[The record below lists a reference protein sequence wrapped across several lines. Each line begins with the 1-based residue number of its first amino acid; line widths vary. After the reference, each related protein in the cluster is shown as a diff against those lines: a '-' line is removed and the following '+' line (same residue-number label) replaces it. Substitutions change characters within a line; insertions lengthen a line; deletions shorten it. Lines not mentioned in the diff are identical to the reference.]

1 MQSVGIIAKRG
12 QPRALEVA
20 ARLADWLRAQGIE
33 VWVETPVL
41 ATAAP
46 QARAATREEVV
57 QCVDLVIVL
66 GGDGTILSVAR
77 LLREREVP
85 ILGVNLGGLGFLTAT
100 TVDELYDFLGQILQG
115 QLQVDRRMMLHVRWR
130 RGEQVL
136 AERLALNDA
145 VINKGVLA
153 RMIDLR
159 TSVDDQELC
168 VYKADGLIVTT
179 PTGSTA
185 YSLSAGGPIVHPAVE
200 VLVLSP
206 ICPHTLTNRPI
217 VLPDKSVVRVSVET
231 PEEDVVLTIDGQEA
245 FPLTTGDQVEIRKA
259 ALRAPLVQSPQRSYF
274 DVLRNKLRWGER

>member
-1 MQSVGIIAKRG
+1 MQSVGIVAKRG
-12 QPRALEVA
+12 QPRAAEVA
-20 ARLADWLRAQGIE
+20 GALARWLQERQVTVLVEPALAASVPGART
-33 VWVETPVL
+33 VE
-41 ATAAP
+41 
-46 QARAATREEVV
+46 RE
-57 QCVDLVIVL
+57 QLPDAVDLIVVL
-66 GGDGTILSVAR
+66 GGDGSILSVAR
-77 LLREREVP
+77 LLRHREVP
-85 ILGVNLGGLGFLTAT
+85 ILGVNLGGLGFLSAT
-100 TVDELYDFLGQILQG
+100 TVDELYPFMEQVLRGELA
-115 QLQVDRRMMLHVRWR
+115 VDRRMMLQVRWQR
-130 RGEQVL
+130 QGHVL

-159 TSVDDQELC
+159 TLVDEQELC

-217 VLPDKSVVRVSVET
+217 VLPDGAVIRVGVDT

-245 FPLTTGDQVEIRKA
+245 FSLSPGDQVDIRKA
-259 ALRAPLVQSPQRSYF
+259 AIRAPLVQSPTNSYF
-274 DVLRNKLRWGER
+274 AILRSKLRWGER

>member
-1 MQSVGIIAKRG
+1 MNSVGIVAKRG
-12 QPRALEVA
+12 QPLAVQVA
-20 ARLADWLRAQGIE
+20 RQLSEWLQARHRT
-33 VWVETPVL
+33 VVVETAL
-41 ATAAP
+41 ASEVRGAAS
-46 QARAATREEVV
+46 AEREALA
-57 QCVDLVIVL
+57 QMVDLIVVL
-66 GGDGTILSVAR
+66 GGDGSILSVAR

-100 TVDELYDFLGQILQG
+100 TVNELFPFMEAILRG
-115 QLQVDRRMMLHVRWR
+115 EILVDRRMMLTVRWSR
-130 RGEQVL
+130 RNHVQ

-159 TSVDDQELC
+159 TLVDDQELC

-217 VLPDKSVVRVSVET
+217 VLPDRAVVRVAVET
-231 PEEDVVLTIDGQEA
+231 PGEDVVLTIDGQEA
-245 FPLTTGDQVEIRKA
+245 FPLLPGDEVEIRKA
-259 ALRAPLVQSPQRSYF
+259 PVRAPLVQSPQRSYF
-274 DVLRNKLRWGER
+274 EVLRTKLRWGER

>member
-1 MQSVGIIAKRG
+1 MRCIGIVAKRG
-12 QPRALEVA
+12 QPRALQVA
-20 ARLADWLRAQGIE
+20 HELASWLANRKMTVMVEDALARTI
-33 VWVETPVL
+33 PS
-41 ATAAP
+41 AAP
-46 QARAATREEVV
+46 ASREALV
-57 QCVDLVIVL
+57 QQVDLVIVL
-66 GGDGTILSVAR
+66 GGDGSILSVAR

-100 TVDELYDFLGQILQG
+100 SVDDLFPFLERVLSGELV
-115 QLQVDRRMMLHVRWR
+115 VDRRMMLLVRWYR
-130 RGEQVL
+130 TGAVQ

-159 TSVDDQELC
+159 TLVDDQELC

-217 VLPDKSVVRVSVET
+217 VLPDRAVVRVAVET
-231 PEEDVVLTIDGQEA
+231 PGEDVVLTIDGQEA
-245 FPLTTGDQVEIRKA
+245 FSLQVGDSVEIRKA
-259 ALRAPLVQSPQRSYF
+259 HIRAPLVQSPERSYF
-274 DVLRNKLRWGER
+274 EVLRNKLRWGER

>member
-57 QCVDLVIVL
+57 QSVDLVIVL

-77 LLREREVP
+77 LLRQREVP

-159 TSVDDQELC
+159 TSVDDQ
-168 VYKADGLIVTT
+168 
-179 PTGSTA
+179 
-185 YSLSAGGPIVHPAVE
+185 E

>member
-1 MQSVGIIAKRG
+1 MQSVGIVAKRG
-12 QPRALEVA
+12 QPLAFQVA
-20 ARLADWLRAQGIE
+20 QELVAWLRAHQCN
-33 VWVETPVL
+33 VVVETPLAEQIPGVASAEREVL
-41 ATAAP
+41 P
-46 QARAATREEVV
+46 QR
-57 QCVDLVIVL
+57 VDLIVVL
-66 GGDGTILSVAR
+66 GGDGSILSVAR

-100 TVDELYDFLGQILQG
+100 TVDQLFPFMEAILQG
-115 QLQVDRRMMLHVRWR
+115 EMLVDRRMMLAVRWSR
-130 RGEQVL
+130 NRKPQAEQ
-136 AERLALNDA
+136 LALNDA

-159 TSVDDQELC
+159 TLVDDQELC

-217 VLPDKSVVRVSVET
+217 VLPDRAVVRVAVET
-231 PEEDVVLTIDGQEA
+231 PGEDVVLTIDGQEA
-245 FPLTTGDQVEIRKA
+245 FPLLPGDEVEIRKA
-259 ALRAPLVQSPQRSYF
+259 PVRAPLVQSRDRSYF
-274 DVLRNKLRWGER
+274 EILRTKLRWGER

>member
-1 MQSVGIIAKRG
+1 MNAIGIVAKRG
-12 QPRALEVA
+12 QPLAVQVA
-20 ARLADWLRAQGIE
+20 QTLSDWLQDRQQTVI
-33 VWVETPVL
+33 VEAAL
-41 ATAAP
+41 AGEIRGVASVAREILP
-46 QARAATREEVV
+46 QK
-57 QCVDLVIVL
+57 VDLIVVL
-66 GGDGTILSVAR
+66 GGDGSILSVAR
-77 LLREREVP
+77 LLQEREVP

-100 TVDELYDFLGQILQG
+100 TVDELFSFMEAILRG
-115 QLQVDRRMMLHVRWR
+115 KMVVDRRMMLAVRWFR
-130 RGEQVL
+130 KQHIQ

-159 TSVDDQELC
+159 TLVDDQELC

-217 VLPDKSVVRVSVET
+217 VLPDTAVVTVAVET
-231 PEEDVVLTIDGQEA
+231 PGEDVVLTIDGQEA
-245 FPLTTGDQVEIRKA
+245 FPLLPGDKVEIRKA
-259 ALRAPLVQSPQRSYF
+259 PVRAPLVQSPQRSYF
-274 DVLRNKLRWGER
+274 DVLRSKLRWGER

>member
-1 MQSVGIIAKRG
+1 MQFIGIVAKRG
-12 QPRALEVA
+12 QPRAVQVA
-20 ARLADWLRAQGIE
+20 QELAAWLAQRKMSVI
-33 VWVETPVL
+33 VEDAL
-41 ATAAP
+41 ASAAP
-46 QARAATREEVV
+46 GAVPASREALV
-57 QCVDLVIVL
+57 QEVDLVVVL
-66 GGDGTILSVAR
+66 GGDGSILSVAR

-100 TVDELYDFLGQILQG
+100 SVDELFPFLDRILRG
-115 QLQVDRRMMLHVRWR
+115 ELLVDRRMMLIARWYR
-130 RGEQVL
+130 NGEVQ

-159 TSVDDQELC
+159 TLVDEQELC

-217 VLPDKSVVRVSVET
+217 VLPDRAVVRVAVET
-231 PEEDVVLTIDGQEA
+231 PGEDVVLTIDGQEA
-245 FPLTTGDQVEIRKA
+245 FSLQVGDSVEIRKA
-259 ALRAPLVQSPQRSYF
+259 RIRAPLVQSPERSYF